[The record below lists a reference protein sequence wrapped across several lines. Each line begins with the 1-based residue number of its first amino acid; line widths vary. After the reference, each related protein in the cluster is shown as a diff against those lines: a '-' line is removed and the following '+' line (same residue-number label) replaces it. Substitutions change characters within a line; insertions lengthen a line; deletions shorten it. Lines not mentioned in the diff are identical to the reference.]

1 MAGCIKGP
9 NGATPGR
16 SNFNRLWQEAVAAGI
31 APEVGLHFHDLHH
44 TGNNLTRGASLK
56 DVMRRL
62 GHASTRAALIYQHAD
77 RESER
82 AIAAVRAAQAA
93 FWKL

>member
-1 MAGCIKGP
+1 
-9 NGATPGR
+9 R
-16 SNFNRLWQEAVAAGI
+16 
-31 APEVGLHFHDLHH
+31 H
-44 TGNNLTRGASLK
+44 TGNTLTRGASLK

-82 AIAAVRAAQAA
+82 AIAAALSETIRTGLADPNGHGAGTQASEA
-93 FWKL
+93 LPPGGSNDDLEAS